1 MRKKFGAAEICVVA
15 EKILLA
21 EFPRL
26 AGKFRAKFVK
36 NKILHIAVKSS
47 SVAAELRLAE
57 NFVLEKFRKRG
68 EVRSVR
74 YSTEKLDDRP
84 LPF

>member
-1 MRKKFGAAEICVVA
+1 MREKFGAAEICVVA

-26 AGKFRAKFVK
+26 EKQFRPKFVK
-36 NKILHIAVKSS
+36 NKILHIAVKNS

-57 NFVLEKFRKRG
+57 NFVLENFRARG
-68 EVRSVR
+68 EVRSIR